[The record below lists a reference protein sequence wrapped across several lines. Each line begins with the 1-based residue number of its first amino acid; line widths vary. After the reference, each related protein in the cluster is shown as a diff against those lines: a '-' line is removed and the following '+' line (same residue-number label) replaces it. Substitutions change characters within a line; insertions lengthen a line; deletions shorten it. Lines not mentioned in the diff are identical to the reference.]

1 MNAEAKEIAEE
12 GGEAEAL
19 DTDLDEDLFQDMLVA
34 LLDEGFIKMADSMVW
49 LTKKGELHY
58 EKLKGIASEA
68 E

>member
-12 GGEAEAL
+12 GGDAEAL
-19 DTDLDEDLFQDMLVA
+19 DTDLDEDLFQDMLVS

-58 EKLKGIASEA
+58 S
-68 E
+68 